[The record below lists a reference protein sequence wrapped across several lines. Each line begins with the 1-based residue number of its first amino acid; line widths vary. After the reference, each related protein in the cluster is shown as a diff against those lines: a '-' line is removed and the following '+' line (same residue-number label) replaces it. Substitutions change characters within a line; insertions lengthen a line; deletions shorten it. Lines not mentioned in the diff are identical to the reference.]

1 MMIKGIHHV
10 SAITAHAKKNYHF
23 YTHILGLRLVK
34 KTINQDDP
42 SVYHLFYA
50 DEIGNPGTDLTFF
63 ELPYAGKTMPGVS
76 SISTTSLRVPN
87 DDALTYWLDRFN
99 HYHVTH
105 QEISNQGKRK
115 AIYFQ
120 DPEGQRLALVSDENN
135 NGIPGGK
142 PWKHSPV
149 PEQYGIRGLGPV
161 RLTVADKQPTEHILT
176 NILTF
181 KRVDRYPSHLEG
193 LEDIYVFSTG
203 KGGTGA
209 EVHLEVRTDLPQER
223 LGRGGV
229 HHVAFRVED
238 EDELKEWR
246 HFLTQ
251 NRIANSGI
259 IDRYYFKALYF
270 REPNGI
276 LFELS
281 TDGPGFTTDE
291 DLEHLG
297 ESLALPPFFEDRR
310 KEIEAILEPLDT
322 SRDK

>member
-1 MMIKGIHHV
+1 MIIKGIHHV
-10 SAITAHAKKNYHF
+10 SAITAHAKENHHF
-23 YTHILGLRLVK
+23 YTDILGLRLVK

-50 DEIGNPGTDLTFF
+50 DEIGSPGTDLTFF
-63 ELPYAGKTMPGVS
+63 ELPYAGRTMHGVS

-87 DDALTYWLDRFN
+87 DYALTYWLDRFN
-99 HYHVTH
+99 QYEVTH
-105 QEISNQGKRK
+105 QGISIQGKRK

-135 NGIPGGK
+135 DGVLGGK

-149 PEQYGIRGLGPV
+149 PEQYSIRGLGPV
-161 RLTVADKQPTEHILT
+161 RLTVANKKPTEHILT
-176 NILTF
+176 NVLTF
-181 KRVDRYPSHLEG
+181 KQIDQYPSHIAKNP
-193 LEDIYVFSTG
+193 DILVFSTG
-203 KGGTGA
+203 QGGTGA
-209 EVHLEVRTDLPQER
+209 EIHLELRTDLPQER

-238 EDELKEWR
+238 EEELNKWR
-246 HFLTQ
+246 HLLTEK
-251 NRIANSGI
+251 RIANSGI
-259 IDRYYFKALYF
+259 VDRFYFKALYF

-281 TDGPGFTTDE
+281 TDGPGFATDE
-291 DLEHLG
+291 DPEHLG

-310 KEIEAILEPLDT
+310 KEIEANLKPLDT
-322 SRDK
+322 TRNH

>member
-1 MMIKGIHHV
+1 MIIKGIHHV
-10 SAITAHAKKNYHF
+10 SAITAHAKGNYHF
-23 YTHILGLRLVK
+23 YTDILGLRLVK

-50 DEIGNPGTDLTFF
+50 DEMGNPGTDLTFF
-63 ELPYAGKTMPGVS
+63 ELPYAGKTMHGIS
-76 SISTTSLRVPN
+76 SISTTSLRVSE
-87 DDALTYWLDRFN
+87 DKALNYWLDRFN
-99 HYHVTH
+99 QHGVSH
-105 QEISNQGKRK
+105 QGISTQGKRK
-115 AIYFQ
+115 ALYFQ

-135 NGIPGGK
+135 DGVPGGT

-149 PEQYGIRGLGPV
+149 PAQYGIRGLGPV

-181 KRVDRYPSHLEG
+181 KLVDQYPSHIKG
-193 LEDIYVFSTG
+193 NEDIYVFSTG

-209 EVHLEVRTDLPQER
+209 EVHLEVRTDLPRER

-238 EDELKEWR
+238 EAELAQWR
-246 HFLTQ
+246 HLLTEK
-251 NRIANSGI
+251 RVANSGI

-281 TDGPGFTTDE
+281 TDGPGFATDE
-291 DLEHLG
+291 DPECLG

-310 KEIEAILEPLDT
+310 KEIEANLEPLDT
-322 SRDK
+322 TNHK